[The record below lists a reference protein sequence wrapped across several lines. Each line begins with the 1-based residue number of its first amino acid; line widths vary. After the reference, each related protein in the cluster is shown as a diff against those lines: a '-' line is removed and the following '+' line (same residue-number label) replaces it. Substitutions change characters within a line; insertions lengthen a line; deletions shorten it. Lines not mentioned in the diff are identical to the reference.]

1 MVTPAHHIPLYLQI
15 TPTKAERQNQRE
27 RHDSSEHNDMND
39 TIELHNVTKRY
50 GDTVAVDHLSFTVQ
64 PGIVTGFL
72 GPNGA
77 GKTTTMRMMLGLDAP
92 SSGAVTVNG
101 QTYRKIPAPMHEVGA
116 LLDAKAA
123 HGGHTAHQH
132 LRWLAAAGG
141 IPQTRVAEVLD
152 LVGLSDVAGKRVG
165 GFSLGMYQRLGIA
178 AALLGDPRILLFDE
192 PVNGLDPEGIRWI
205 RSLLQRLAAEGRTIF
220 LSSHLMSEMEET
232 AEHIIVI
239 GRGRLIA
246 DASIAELTQH
256 SASSHVRVVSP
267 QASALAALLERAGAT
282 VTNGDGALTI
292 TGMDAAQIGS
302 LAAEHRIELQEL
314 STQRA
319 SLEDA
324 FMELTRGSL
333 DYQAGVPNPGA
344 IRETAHA
351 LVGTGKRS

>member
-1 MVTPAHHIPLYLQI
+1 M
-15 TPTKAERQNQRE
+15 
-27 RHDSSEHNDMND
+27 
-39 TIELHNVTKRY
+39 TIELTDVTKRY
-50 GDTVAVDHLSFTVQ
+50 GETVAVDHLSFTVR

-77 GKTTTMRMMLGLDAP
+77 GKTTTMRMILGLDAP

-101 QTYRKIPAPMHEVGA
+101 HAYRTLAAPMHEVGA
-116 LLDAKAA
+116 LLDAKVA

-141 IPQTRVAEVLD
+141 IPRRRVGEVLD
-152 LVGLSDVAGKRVG
+152 LVGLSEVADRRVG

-205 RSLLQRLAAEGRTIF
+205 RSFLQRLAAEGRTIF

-232 AEHIIVI
+232 ADHVIVI

-246 DASIAELTQH
+246 DASIVEFTRR
-256 SASSHVRVVSP
+256 STGSHVRVVSP
-267 QASALAALLERAGAT
+267 QAAALAVLLERAGAS
-282 VTNGDGALTI
+282 VNSADGALIVTD
-292 TGMDAAQIGS
+292 MEAARIGS

-314 STQRA
+314 STRRA
-319 SLEDA
+319 SLEAA
-324 FMELTRGSL
+324 FMELTEGSQQ
-333 DYQAGVPNPGA
+333 YQAGTPDAPV
-344 IRETAHA
+344 ISETAHA
-351 LVGTGKRS
+351 LVGTGTGS